1 LTTPDYISPKIRVQ
15 IEEKLFSIIN
25 FKGRRAE
32 EVKKTVVTAALTKDS
47 VENKAKEFGISPQTV
62 RNYVEERP
70 QVIDQMLN
78 VIKTISVK
86 ELGGRKRVKISIDW
100 TSIEYKGKPVEGLGG
115 SEKGYAWNY
124 ATATTRVK
132 GKTLILAFTRVEKGM
147 TRLKIVESL
156 IQQILALGLEIELVT
171 LDAGFYSVDVI
182 NYLSR
187 FNFIIGVPVGKIG
200 IHRNFDGDYTVK
212 SNGKKATFRLIVHQG
227 REKEYLAKGTNL
239 DVNRSIVVK
248 WYDKVRTPIETSYK
262 LIKSFLIFTSSRSW
276 LFRLFIFVLAMLIY
290 TLYLLL
296 KGTTSKEDFRLL
308 LTILLLQDNITILQ
322 EYLVKLFYSLFN
334 SLELFSG

>member
-1 LTTPDYISPKIRVQ
+1 
-15 IEEKLFSIIN
+15 
-25 FKGRRAE
+25 
-32 EVKKTVVTAALTKDS
+32 
-47 VENKAKEFGISPQTV
+47 
-62 RNYVEERP
+62 
-70 QVIDQMLN
+70 
-78 VIKTISVK
+78 
-86 ELGGRKRVKISIDW
+86 
-100 TSIEYKGKPVEGLGG
+100 
-115 SEKGYAWNY
+115 
-124 ATATTRVK
+124 
-132 GKTLILAFTRVEKGM
+132 M
-147 TRLKIVESL
+147 TRLEIVENL
-156 IQQILALGLEIELVT
+156 IQQILALGLEIELVA

-187 FNFIIGVPVGKIG
+187 FNFIIGVQVEKVG
-200 IHRNFDGDYTVK
+200 IHRNFNGDYTAK
-212 SNGKKATFRLIVHQG
+212 SNGKKATFRLIVHHG

-239 DVNRSIVVK
+239 DVNRSIVMK

-308 LTILLLQDNITILQ
+308 LTILLLQDNITTLQ
-322 EYLVKLFYSLFN
+322 EYLVKLFYPLFN

>member
-1 LTTPDYISPKIRVQ
+1 
-15 IEEKLFSIIN
+15 
-25 FKGRRAE
+25 
-32 EVKKTVVTAALTKDS
+32 
-47 VENKAKEFGISPQTV
+47 
-62 RNYVEERP
+62 
-70 QVIDQMLN
+70 
-78 VIKTISVK
+78 
-86 ELGGRKRVKISIDW
+86 
-100 TSIEYKGKPVEGLGG
+100 
-115 SEKGYAWNY
+115 
-124 ATATTRVK
+124 
-132 GKTLILAFTRVEKGM
+132 M
-147 TRLKIVESL
+147 TRLEIVENL

-171 LDAGFYSVDVI
+171 LG
-182 NYLSR
+182 R
-187 FNFIIGVPVGKIG
+187 FLFGRCDQLLVNFIIGVPVGKVG

-276 LFRLFIFVLAMLIY
+276 LFRPFIFVLAMLIY

-322 EYLVKLFYSLFN
+322 EYLVKLFYPLFN